1 MGFFIDKH
9 NRRKSTIL
17 LTAFCVGFLFALFFV
32 ILSLLLAEPLYQ
44 IIHFETVLTT
54 TIIHSLLISLLGT
67 PICCATFLL
76 KDKRIA
82 PYSFAGLAVWLG
94 MFYAA
99 AFLLESDSRIY
110 MAKTITMF
118 GLAPAAVGNLVTW
131 PNYLRMKR
139 ANPTMNHRKTIREE
153 LKEAV
158 AQEAARHPEPAE
170 EPAPASAPEPALTEE
185 EAAYIPA
192 PGDYIYFRWRN
203 AAKDVNVSHV
213 GIVSGVSEDKL
224 TTVEGN
230 AGGAVANRSYVLND
244 DRIVGY
250 GKPRYDAAG

>member
-44 IIHFETVLTT
+44 IIHFETALTT

-99 AFLLESDSRIY
+99 AFLLEGDSRIY

-131 PNYLRMKR
+131 PIYLRMKR

-153 LKEAV
+153 LKEEV
-158 AQEAARHPEPAE
+158 AKEAAKRPKTPNPSTSPTSANPSPPNPMMSEDAFFGPEAGRHPAV
-170 EPAPASAPEPALTEE
+170 SRSIEE
-185 EAAYIPA
+185 EAMLFYEDEA
-192 PGDYIYFRWRN
+192 DY
-203 AAKDVNVSHV
+203 D
-213 GIVSGVSEDKL
+213 
-224 TTVEGN
+224 
-230 AGGAVANRSYVLND
+230 
-244 DRIVGY
+244 
-250 GKPRYDAAG
+250 